1 MKGGREQASGYGAT
15 GDVHACKKKKCVR
28 KMKSEKLAFAC
39 FKMVPNGSIRSWI
52 LCK

>member
-1 MKGGREQASGYGAT
+1 MKGGRKQASGYGAT
-15 GDVHACKKKKCVR
+15 GDVHACKKKKIG

-39 FKMVPNGSIRSWI
+39 FKMVPNGFMRSWI